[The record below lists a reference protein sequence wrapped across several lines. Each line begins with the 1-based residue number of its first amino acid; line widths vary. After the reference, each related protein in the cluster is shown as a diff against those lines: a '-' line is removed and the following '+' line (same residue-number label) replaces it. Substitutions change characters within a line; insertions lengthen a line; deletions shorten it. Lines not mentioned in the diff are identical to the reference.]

1 MEQLLDFKKMYDL
14 FTQAVKL
21 ATRDH
26 DAEEV
31 ATLKQGIDL
40 WTKMIVA
47 DQKHDDQV
55 AENVINLQSLA
66 LGQLDALKEMLEGPG
81 TITTGGT
88 ESASSDE
95 QLRLMKAKLAE
106 SDKNLADSKSQL
118 ADKDARIAELMQHM
132 TDLTHSL
139 NKNADI
145 PKPPMSDY
153 SEALKLIEQIQG
165 TVSRKVLEVPVD
177 HFTECTAA
185 EGRNASVGL
194 IFEEKGGKI
203 MVVSTLVGSP
213 AYGCQKLQA
222 GDEVRVHVQE
232 SELERGR
239 VGSEMHCRPVCE
251 ASM

>member
-1 MEQLLDFKKMYDL
+1 MLSNAFAVSFNPRRPSFLLL
-14 FTQAVKL
+14 CL
-21 ATRDH
+21 APENALLVSCR
-26 DAEEV
+26 EE
-31 ATLKQGIDL
+31 ARIS
-40 WTKMIVA
+40 
-47 DQKHDDQV
+47 
-55 AENVINLQSLA
+55 E
-66 LGQLDALKEMLEGPG
+66 LE
-81 TITTGGT
+81 
-88 ESASSDE
+88 EE
-95 QLRLMKAKLAE
+95 LRLMKAKLAE

-145 PKPPMSDY
+145 PKPPLSDY